1 MKHPKIVFAFFIL
14 WLLLVF
20 IWYKTGRSR
29 KTEND
34 KLLKNNIEF
43 TGTLKSVKV
52 SRNHC
57 FAIISIDNVKSNV
70 ASFNPDLKD
79 RYFPYSIKN
88 AQAEI
93 YTSLCEGTIKE
104 IGNNVKL
111 NSNQRKLILEIDHK
125 PYEFEIWIISES
137 PDIKFI
143 KENTTL

>member
-1 MKHPKIVFAFFIL
+1 M
-14 WLLLVF
+14 
-20 IWYKTGRSR
+20 WYKTGRGR

-43 TGTLKSVKV
+43 KGTLKSVKV

-88 AQAEI
+88 GRAEI
-93 YTSLCEGTIKE
+93 YTLLWEGIIKE
-104 IGNNVKL
+104 IGSNVKL
-111 NSNQRKLILEIDHK
+111 HSNQRKLIIEIDHK
-125 PYEFEIWIISES
+125 PYEFEIGITSES

>member
-79 RYFPYSIKN
+79 RYFPYAIKN

-93 YTSLCEGTIKE
+93 YTSLCEETIKE

>member
-14 WLLLVF
+14 WLLLIF
-20 IWYKTGRSR
+20 IWYKIGRSR

-57 FAIISIDNVKSNV
+57 FAIITIDNVKSNV

-88 AQAEI
+88 SQAEI

-104 IGNNVKL
+104 IGSNVKL

-125 PYEFEIWIISES
+125 PYELEIWITSES

>member
-1 MKHPKIVFAFFIL
+1 MKHPKIAFIFFII
-14 WLLLVF
+14 WLLVIF
-20 IWYKTGRSR
+20 IWYKTGRSL

-52 SRNHC
+52 SLNHC
-57 FAIISIDNVKSNV
+57 FAIISIGNVKSNV

-88 AQAEI
+88 GEAEI
-93 YTSLCEGTIKE
+93 YTLLCEETIKE
-104 IGNNVKL
+104 IGSNVKL

-125 PYEFEIWIISES
+125 PSEFEINITSES

-143 KENTTL
+143 KENTKL

>member
-1 MKHPKIVFAFFIL
+1 MKHPKIAFIFFII
-14 WLLLVF
+14 WLLVIF
-20 IWYKTGRSR
+20 TWYKTGSSL

-57 FAIISIDNVKSNV
+57 FAIISIGNVKSNV
-70 ASFNPDLKD
+70 ESFNPDLKD

-88 AQAEI
+88 GLAEI
-93 YTSLCEGTIKE
+93 YTLLCEETIKE
-104 IGNNVKL
+104 IGSNVKL
-111 NSNQRKLILEIDHK
+111 NSNQRKLILEINHK
-125 PYEFEIWIISES
+125 PSEFEINITSES

-143 KENTTL
+143 KENTKL